1 MSNEWQ
7 GEERRGHPRVS
18 LKDRENPS
26 RVVAST
32 IVDLSLSGAL
42 LEVGATLETKSR
54 YTVRLEKPDGR
65 PLELAG
71 EVVRSYV
78 HGFEKDEK
86 GLPAVKYRAA
96 IQFVDVDPQTE
107 DDLERL
113 LVPPTDA
120 VAATH
125 S

>member
-7 GEERRGHPRVS
+7 GEERRSHPRVS
-18 LKDRENPS
+18 LKERERPM
-26 RVVAST
+26 RIVAST

-42 LEVGATLETKSR
+42 LEVGSSLPAKSR
-54 YTVRLEKPDGR
+54 YTVRLEQADGP
-65 PLELAG
+65 PLELSG

-86 GLPAVKYRAA
+86 GLPAVKYRSA
-96 IQFVDVDPQTE
+96 IQFVDVDPETK
-107 DDLERL
+107 DDLQRL
-113 LVPPTDA
+113 LEVRLI
-120 VAATH
+120 

>member
-1 MSNEWQ
+1 MPHDWQ
-7 GEERRGHPRVS
+7 GEERRAHPRVS
-18 LKDRENPS
+18 LKDQDAPS

-32 IVDLSLSGAL
+32 VVDLSLSGAL
-42 LEVGATLETKSR
+42 LEVGATLPARSR
-54 YTVRLEKPDGR
+54 YTVRLEQDGGR
-65 PLELAG
+65 PIELAG

-86 GLPAVKYRAA
+86 GLPSVKYRAA
-96 IQFVDVDPQTE
+96 IQFVDLTPETK

-113 LVPPTDA
+113 LTPGLM
-120 VAATH
+120 

>member
-7 GEERRGHPRVS
+7 GEERRAHPRVS
-18 LKDRENPS
+18 LKERESPS

-42 LEVGATLETKSR
+42 LEVGSTLLANSR
-54 YTVRLEKPDGR
+54 YTVRLERPDGR

-71 EVVRSYV
+71 VVVRSYV

-96 IQFVDVDPQTE
+96 IQFVDVDPETK

-113 LVPPTDA
+113 LAPA
-120 VAATH
+120 
-125 S
+125 

>member
-1 MSNEWQ
+1 MSHEWQ
-7 GEERRGHPRVS
+7 GEERRTHPRVS
-18 LKDRENPS
+18 LKERKSPS
-26 RVVAST
+26 RVLAST

-42 LEVGATLETKSR
+42 LEVGSTLPAKSL
-54 YTVRLEKPDGR
+54 YTVRLEQADGR
-65 PLELAG
+65 PLELEG

-96 IQFVDVDPQTE
+96 IQFIDVDPETKDELQ
-107 DDLERL
+107 RL
-113 LVPPTDA
+113 LA
-120 VAATH
+120 

>member
-1 MSNEWQ
+1 MSNDWQ
-7 GEERRGHPRVS
+7 GEERRAHPRVS
-18 LKDRENPS
+18 LKERESPS

-42 LEVGATLETKSR
+42 LEVAATLPTKSR
-54 YTVRLEKPDGR
+54 YTVRLERADGE

-96 IQFVDVDPQTE
+96 IQFLDVDPETK

-113 LVPPTDA
+113 LAPA
-120 VAATH
+120 
-125 S
+125 

>member
-7 GEERRGHPRVS
+7 GEERRAHPRVS
-18 LKDRENPS
+18 LKERESPA
-26 RVVAST
+26 RIVAST

-42 LEVGATLETKSR
+42 LEVGSTLTPKSR
-54 YTVRLEKPDGR
+54 YTVRLERSEGG

-96 IQFVDVDPQTE
+96 IQFVDVDPETA

-113 LVPPTDA
+113 LTVD
-120 VAATH
+120 
-125 S
+125 

>member
-1 MSNEWQ
+1 MSNDWP
-7 GEERRGHPRVS
+7 GEERRAHPRVS
-18 LKDRENPS
+18 LKERESPS

-42 LEVGATLETKSR
+42 LEVGSTLQTKSR
-54 YTVRLEKPDGR
+54 YTVRLERPDGQ

-78 HGFEKDEK
+78 HGFDKDEK
-86 GLPAVKYRAA
+86 GLPAVKYRVA
-96 IQFVDVDPQTE
+96 IQFVDLTPETT

-113 LVPPTDA
+113 LSPRLM
-120 VAATH
+120 

>member
-1 MSNEWQ
+1 MSNDWQ
-7 GEERRGHPRVS
+7 GEERRAHPRVS
-18 LKDRENPS
+18 LKEGKSPA

-32 IVDLSLSGAL
+32 VVDLSLSGAL
-42 LEVGATLETKSR
+42 LEVGSTLPTKSR
-54 YTVRLEKPDGR
+54 YTVRLEQDGGQ

-78 HGFEKDEK
+78 HGFDKDEK

-96 IQFVDVDPQTE
+96 IQFIDLTPETR

-113 LVPPTDA
+113 LEPGLA
-120 VAATH
+120 N
-125 S
+125 

>member
-7 GEERRGHPRVS
+7 GEERRAHPRVS
-18 LKDRENPS
+18 LSDRKNPS
-26 RVVAST
+26 RVLAST

-42 LEVGATLETKSR
+42 LEVGATLTPKSR
-54 YTVRLEKPDGR
+54 YTVRLEKPDGP
-65 PLELAG
+65 PLELSG

-78 HGFEKDEK
+78 HGFDKDAK

-96 IQFVDVDPQTE
+96 IQFVDVDPETR

-113 LVPPTDA
+113 LPPADA
-120 VAATH
+120 VAAAR

>member
-7 GEERRGHPRVS
+7 GEERRAHPRVS
-18 LKDRENPS
+18 LKERESPS
-26 RVVAST
+26 RVLAST
-32 IVDLSLSGAL
+32 VVDLSISGAL
-42 LEVGATLETKSR
+42 LEVGETLPTKTR
-54 YTVRLEKPDGR
+54 YTVRLEQADRP

-78 HGFEKDEK
+78 HGFEKDEN

-96 IQFVDVDPQTE
+96 IQFVDLTPETKN
-107 DDLERL
+107 DLERL
-113 LVPPTDA
+113 LSPRLM
-120 VAATH
+120 

>member
-1 MSNEWQ
+1 MSNDWQ
-7 GEERRGHPRVS
+7 GEERRAHPRVS
-18 LKDRENPS
+18 LKEPTSPS
-26 RVVAST
+26 RIVAST

-42 LEVGATLETKSR
+42 LEVGSALPAKSR
-54 YTVRLEKPDGR
+54 YRVRLEKEDGR
-65 PLELAG
+65 PLELEG

-96 IQFVDVDPQTE
+96 IQFVDVDPETQ

-113 LVPPTDA
+113 LGPSSEAA
-120 VAATH
+120 V

>member
-1 MSNEWQ
+1 MSNDWQ
-7 GEERRGHPRVS
+7 GEERRAHPRVS
-18 LKDRENPS
+18 LKDHESPS

-32 IVDLSLSGAL
+32 IVDLSISGAL
-42 LEVGATLETKSR
+42 LEVGATLTPKSR
-54 YTVRLEKPDGR
+54 YTVRLEHADGP

-96 IQFVDVDPQTE
+96 IQFVDVDPETK

-113 LVPPTDA
+113 LTPA
-120 VAATH
+120 
-125 S
+125 

>member
-7 GEERRGHPRVS
+7 GEERRAHPRVS
-18 LKDRENPS
+18 LKERESPA

-42 LEVGATLETKSR
+42 LEVGSTLPPKSR
-54 YTVRLEKPDGR
+54 YTVQLERAEGGPI
-65 PLELAG
+65 ELSG

-96 IQFVDVDPQTE
+96 IQFVDVDPETK
-107 DDLERL
+107 DDLEQL
-113 LVPPTDA
+113 LAPA
-120 VAATH
+120 
-125 S
+125 

>member
-1 MSNEWQ
+1 MTNDWQ
-7 GEERRGHPRVS
+7 GEERRAHPRVS
-18 LKDRENPS
+18 LRDRQTPP

-42 LEVGATLETKSR
+42 LEVGSALPTKSR
-54 YTVRLEKPDGR
+54 YTVRLEQDGGR
-65 PLELAG
+65 PLELSG

-96 IQFVDVDPQTE
+96 IQFVDVAPETK

-113 LVPPTDA
+113 LDPSGESGGLA
-120 VAATH
+120 

>member
-7 GEERRGHPRVS
+7 GEERRAHPRVS
-18 LKDRENPS
+18 LKESESPS

-42 LEVGATLETKSR
+42 LEVGSTLPPRTR
-54 YTVRLEKPDGR
+54 YTVRLERAEGG
-65 PLELAG
+65 PLELSG

-96 IQFVDVDPQTE
+96 IQFVDVDPETK

-113 LVPPTDA
+113 LTPA
-120 VAATH
+120 
-125 S
+125 

>member
-1 MSNEWQ
+1 MSNDWQ
-7 GEERRGHPRVS
+7 GEERRAHPRVS
-18 LKDRENPS
+18 LKDRESPY

-42 LEVGATLETKSR
+42 LEVGSTLPAKTR
-54 YTVRLEKPDGR
+54 YTVRLEKRDGR
-65 PLELAG
+65 LLELSG

-78 HGFEKDEK
+78 HGFDKDEK
-86 GLPAVKYRAA
+86 GLPTVKYRAA
-96 IQFVDVDPQTE
+96 IQFLDVDPETK

-113 LVPPTDA
+113 LV
-120 VAATH
+120 

>member
-18 LKDRENPS
+18 LKDRESPS

-32 IVDLSLSGAL
+32 IVDLSISGAL
-42 LEVGATLETKSR
+42 LEVGSTLQTKSR
-54 YTVRLEKPDGR
+54 YIVRLEQAGGQ

-78 HGFEKDEK
+78 HGFDKDEK
-86 GLPAVKYRAA
+86 GLPAVKYRVA
-96 IQFVDVDPQTE
+96 IQFVDLTPETT

-113 LVPPTDA
+113 LSA
-120 VAATH
+120 RLM